1 MSSWRALQAAPWNTR
16 LPLAE
21 RTRGS
26 WRHDVYSLLQQRGHA
41 GMGSDGLPFGLR
53 GAELCATSGR
63 LPRMHSY
70 RW

>member
-41 GMGSDGLPFGLR
+41 GMGSDGLPFGCL
-53 GAELCATSGR
+53 LYTSPS
-63 LPRMHSY
+63 PRDRQKSRMPSSA
-70 RW
+70 